1 MAYSLVMIIWEV
13 LSMQC
18 SMMGGVV
25 VMQGGRCVVAIG
37 TVCSS
42 RQKRRAFLFRLLP
55 FSCHSCLRPKC
66 HRLTGC
72 WRRCWPRLQRK
83 GWECRSD
90 WIVAN
95 DGSLALVDDSAIRP
109 AHSLLDL
116 RRTFDCMRRPEVRMS
131 VSPWHTEP
139 SLRCMDCIRST
150 DKWAAPA

>member
-18 SMMGGVV
+18 SMMGDVV
-25 VMQGGRCVVAIG
+25 VMQGGRCVVVIG
-37 TVCSS
+37 IVCSS
-42 RQKRRAFLFRLLP
+42 RQKRRAFLFRALP
-55 FSCHSCLRPKC
+55 LWCHSCLRPKC

-72 WRRCWPRLQRK
+72 WRRCWPRLQRQ

-95 DGSLALVDDSAIRP
+95 DGNPALADDSAIRLE
-109 AHSLLDL
+109 HSLLDL
-116 RRTFDCMRRPEVRMS
+116 RRTFDCMRRPEARMS
-131 VSPWHTEP
+131 ASPSHTEP